1 MVTQRA
7 FHRKGHRGALQSKLQ
22 VRAGHWACLLLAAC
36 TDSGDVECNLLVR
49 RELELVRYQLDI
61 AGRIA
66 LALEPGVWTGPSE
79 RGWAALTP
87 SASVF

>member
-1 MVTQRA
+1 M
-7 FHRKGHRGALQSKLQ
+7 
-22 VRAGHWACLLLAAC
+22 
-36 TDSGDVECNLLVR
+36 R

-66 LALEPGVWTGPSE
+66 LALEPGVWSGTGLVTSE
-79 RGWAALTP
+79 RGWAVLTL